1 MKKILL
7 ILLLLPCF
15 ASAQIETYLVSPYGN
30 IEFDSARVMT
40 IDSGIVYVTPTML
53 SDSLATVGGG
63 TDTNAITTNTPMTTT
78 LDTVQRNG
86 VNSAL
91 HLSTIAV
98 KLLSNGI
105 GGTAPYSNGLHM
117 VNYSP
122 ATGSALANQQVS
134 PGLLLE
140 GQGWAT
146 FSGSS
151 KSVQFSIY
159 TSPRSGVTDPI
170 GNLIFGS
177 YINGAYIKNPMFLSH
192 LGQLTVDSS
201 LTVTDGTIDI
211 AGTQSINVGS
221 YHGIHNDA
229 GFTSTGASDWKGYWM
244 SGTITQSGGGSGIT
258 RGIYLNPVVTTAA
271 DYRAIETTNSIGKSI
286 VTGSA
291 PSTFG
296 GTITFPT
303 PFTLGATSVTSTGTQ
318 LNYLSSA
325 TGTTGTT
332 STNLVFST
340 SPTLVTPNLGTPS
353 TLVGTNITGTAS
365 GLTSGITN
373 ALKSATTTVNV
384 SSATAPTSGQVL
396 TATSSTTATWQTSSG
411 IPPQLEYNNTDKTV
425 WCNGKL
431 DYATN
436 TNFGESTITQLSGF
450 AFHNS
455 AFGYTTMYGNTSG
468 SYNTAFGSQ
477 SLYSNSTSLYNS
489 AFGQTA
495 LYSATGGYNTAVGG
509 SALYSIG
516 AGIRNSGLGFQA
528 LNSVVG
534 NYNVAL
540 GSNAGQN
547 HSGGSMN
554 LADNSIFIG
563 YNAKAFANNQI
574 NQIVIGHDA
583 VGLGSNTTVIGN
595 NSTVNAKIWGALAT
609 GSINT
614 GTTLNGTIFAK
625 SANVL
630 SLASTD
636 HALTA
641 GNESTGLN
649 MAFGLYST
657 SLGIQARN
665 NGTSA
670 NLFLQPLG
678 GGVSIGDGSLTGN
691 RAFAVNNTG
700 AGTGDYASIEIRNGS
715 AGTDAL
721 RLYTTGTGFTPS
733 GSNGQDA
740 VAITSGTG
748 LSGGMS
754 IGTLANA
761 TFRVFSNNTER
772 WVLDGSGNT
781 IITGKFTSSGGGLGY
796 STGAGGTVTQLTS
809 KSTGVTLNKLSG
821 QITMNNASLAANG
834 EAVFT
839 LTNSFIEAT
848 DVVVVSLANSVS
860 AGRYMVGVATTS
872 AGSCQIIITNLSS
885 VASEAPVINFAV
897 IKAVNN

>member
-40 IDSGIVYVTPTML
+40 IDSGIIYVTPTML

-63 TDTNAITTNTPMTTT
+63 TDTNALTTNTPMSST

-146 FSGSS
+146 FSGASQ
-151 KSVQFSIY
+151 SVRFNIY
-159 TSPRSGVTDPI
+159 TNPGSGVTNPI
-170 GNLIFGS
+170 GNLIFS
-177 YINGAYIKNPMFLSH
+177 ASINNAPENNPMFLSNK
-192 LGQLTVDSS
+192 GQLTVDSS

-244 SGTITQSGGGSGIT
+244 SGTITQSGGGTGIT
-258 RGIYLNPVVTTAA
+258 RGIYLNPVVTTTA

-353 TLVGTNITGTAS
+353 ALVGTNITGTAS
-365 GLTSGITN
+365 GLTAGNVTTN
-373 ALKSATTTVNV
+373 ANLTGVITSVGNATSIASQTGTGTKFVVDNTPTLITPVLGVASAT
-384 SSATAPTSGQVL
+384 
-396 TATSSTTATWQTSSG
+396 
-411 IPPQLEYNNTDKTV
+411 
-425 WCNGKL
+425 
-431 DYATN
+431 
-436 TNFGESTITQLSGF
+436 
-450 AFHNS
+450 
-455 AFGYTTMYGNTSG
+455 
-468 SYNTAFGSQ
+468 
-477 SLYSNSTSLYNS
+477 SL
-489 AFGQTA
+489 
-495 LYSATGGYNTAVGG
+495 
-509 SALYSIG
+509 
-516 AGIRNSGLGFQA
+516 
-528 LNSVVG
+528 
-534 NYNVAL
+534 
-540 GSNAGQN
+540 
-547 HSGGSMN
+547 
-554 LADNSIFIG
+554 
-563 YNAKAFANNQI
+563 
-574 NQIVIGHDA
+574 
-583 VGLGSNTTVIGN
+583 
-595 NSTVNAKIWGALAT
+595 
-609 GSINT
+609 NT

-630 SLASTD
+630 SLASTN

-641 GNESTGLN
+641 GNEASGVNL
-649 MAFGLYST
+649 AIGLYST
-657 SLGIQARN
+657 STGLQARS
-665 NGTSA
+665 NGASS
-670 NLFLQPLG
+670 NIFMNPLG
-678 GGVSIGDGSLTGN
+678 GTVQLGDGSLTGQ
-691 RAFAVNNTG
+691 RLFSVINTG
-700 AGTGDYASIEIRNGS
+700 SGTGDWSSIEVRNAAAS
-715 AGTDAL
+715 TDAIRMYCL
-721 RLYTTGTGFTPS
+721 GTGFT
-733 GSNGQDA
+733 
-740 VAITSGTG
+740 TSGTNVQDAG
-748 LSGGMS
+748 VLTTGTNISGGMS
-754 IGTLANA
+754 IGTQASADLRFY
-761 TFRVFSNNTER
+761 TNNTLR
-772 WVLDGSGNT
+772 TTIQAGGNT
-781 IITGKFTSSGGGLGY
+781 IHTARVQLSKGANVASAGNLTLGSAGNSFSITGTTTINAITTTNWQAGSIIILIFA
-796 STGAGGTVTQLTS
+796 STPTVKHNTAGGAGTAKMLLNG
-809 KSTGVTLNKLSG
+809 GVN
-821 QITMNNASLAANG
+821 
-834 EAVFT
+834 F
-839 LTNSFIEAT
+839 
-848 DVVVVSLANSVS
+848 
-860 AGRYMVGVATTS
+860 VATANDVLTLIYD
-872 AGSCQIIITNLSS
+872 GTNWLECSRS
-885 VASEAPVINFAV
+885 IN
-897 IKAVNN
+897 

>member
-1 MKKILL
+1 MIIKKMKK
-7 ILLLLPCF
+7 LLLLICLLPM
-15 ASAQIETYLVSPYGN
+15 ASMAQVNTYIITQTGQA
-30 IEFDSARVMT
+30 EFDTSRVFK
-40 IDSGIVYVTPTML
+40 IDSLTTYVTPTML

-63 TDTNAITTNTPMTTT
+63 SDTNALTTNTPMSAT

-91 HLSTIAV
+91 HISTVGA

-151 KSVQFSIY
+151 KSVQFSMY
-159 TSPRSGVTDPI
+159 TNPGSGVTDPI

-177 YINGAYIKNPMFLSH
+177 YINGSYIKNPMFLSH

-201 LTVTDGTIDI
+201 LTITDGTIDI

-271 DYRAIETTNSIGKSI
+271 DYRAIETTNSVGKSI
-286 VTGSA
+286 VTGTA

-365 GLTSGITN
+365 GLTAGNVTTN
-373 ALKSATTTVNV
+373 ANLTGPITSVGNATSIASQTGTGTKFVVDNTPTLITPILGVASAT
-384 SSATAPTSGQVL
+384 
-396 TATSSTTATWQTSSG
+396 
-411 IPPQLEYNNTDKTV
+411 
-425 WCNGKL
+425 
-431 DYATN
+431 
-436 TNFGESTITQLSGF
+436 
-450 AFHNS
+450 
-455 AFGYTTMYGNTSG
+455 
-468 SYNTAFGSQ
+468 
-477 SLYSNSTSLYNS
+477 SL
-489 AFGQTA
+489 
-495 LYSATGGYNTAVGG
+495 
-509 SALYSIG
+509 
-516 AGIRNSGLGFQA
+516 
-528 LNSVVG
+528 
-534 NYNVAL
+534 
-540 GSNAGQN
+540 
-547 HSGGSMN
+547 
-554 LADNSIFIG
+554 
-563 YNAKAFANNQI
+563 
-574 NQIVIGHDA
+574 
-583 VGLGSNTTVIGN
+583 
-595 NSTVNAKIWGALAT
+595 
-609 GSINT
+609 NT

-630 SLASTD
+630 SLSSTN

-649 MAFGLYST
+649 LALGLYST
-657 SLGIQARN
+657 SLAIQARN
-665 NGTSA
+665 NGSA
-670 NLFLQPLG
+670 SNIFYNPLG
-678 GGVSIGDGSLTGN
+678 GTVQVGDGSVTGQ
-691 RAFAVNNTG
+691 RLFSVINTG
-700 AGTGDYASIEIRNGS
+700 SGTGDWSSIEVRNAAAS
-715 AGTDAL
+715 TDAIRMYCL
-721 RLYTTGTGFTPS
+721 GTGFT
-733 GSNGQDA
+733 
-740 VAITSGTG
+740 TSGTNVQDAG
-748 LSGGMS
+748 VLTTGTNISGGMS
-754 IGTLANA
+754 IGTQASADLR
-761 TFRVFSNNTER
+761 FYSNNTLR
-772 WVLDGSGNT
+772 TTIQAGGNT
-781 IITGKFTSSGGGLGY
+781 IHTARVQLSKGANVASAGDLTLGSAGNSFSITGTTTINAITTTNWQAGSIIILIFA
-796 STGAGGTVTQLTS
+796 STPTVKHNTAGGA
-809 KSTGVTLNKLSG
+809 STAKMLLNGGVD
-821 QITMNNASLAANG
+821 
-834 EAVFT
+834 F
-839 LTNSFIEAT
+839 
-848 DVVVVSLANSVS
+848 
-860 AGRYMVGVATTS
+860 
-872 AGSCQIIITNLSS
+872 
-885 VASEAPVINFAV
+885 VASANDVLTLIYDGTNWLECSRSIN
-897 IKAVNN
+897 